1 MIEYPKL
8 YIGPMSKNIVDSV
21 CENKDENIGLI
32 PSRRQIEFDG
42 GYVNDWKTKEFSS
55 YVKSANPSVLIQRD
69 HGGPMQGSLD
79 DTGLVSFR
87 QDILSG
93 FDLLH
98 IDPWKKTKDIEEGI
112 NETLKLIEYCLSIN
126 ENSKFEIGTEQSIR
140 EFSPTELDYIFDRIK
155 AGLGGKFNNV
165 VYGEIQGGTG
175 IVGTKNN
182 GVFQEKRFKQMIG
195 VCKKHNLLSKEH
207 NGDYLS
213 PLEIRT
219 RFNLGLDAINIAP
232 EFGFI
237 ETRTIM
243 EEIYN
248 SQDEYLFNSFFDLC
262 YSSEKWKKWVNN
274 DFKLTSFNKH
284 AIIRI
289 SGHYV
294 FSSPEFCDIKNNF
307 FGIDDKIKNNLSN
320 RMKEILCEI
329 K

>member
-1 MIEYPKL
+1 MTLMPSLTSDQMISSSK
-8 YIGPMSKNIVDSV
+8 IGIRPQLINI
-21 CENKDENIGLI
+21 
-32 PSRRQIEFDG
+32 
-42 GYVNDWKTKEFSS
+42 KTK
-55 YVKSANPSVLIQRD
+55 
-69 HGGPMQGSLD
+69 
-79 DTGLVSFR
+79 
-87 QDILSG
+87 
-93 FDLLH
+93 
-98 IDPWKKTKDIEEGI
+98 
-112 NETLKLIEYCLSIN
+112 KL
-126 ENSKFEIGTEQSIR
+126 
-140 EFSPTELDYIFDRIK
+140 ELDYIFDRIK

-165 VYGEIQGGTG
+165 VYGVIQGGTG

-274 DFKLTSFNKH
+274 DFM
-284 AIIRI
+284 
-289 SGHYV
+289 
-294 FSSPEFCDIKNNF
+294 
-307 FGIDDKIKNNLSN
+307 NL
-320 RMKEILCEI
+320 
-329 K
+329 

>member
-69 HGGPMQGSLD
+69 HGGPMQGSLG

-155 AGLGGKFNNV
+155 AGL
-165 VYGEIQGGTG
+165 
-175 IVGTKNN
+175 
-182 GVFQEKRFKQMIG
+182 M
-195 VCKKHNLLSKEH
+195 
-207 NGDYLS
+207 
-213 PLEIRT
+213 
-219 RFNLGLDAINIAP
+219 
-232 EFGFI
+232 
-237 ETRTIM
+237 
-243 EEIYN
+243 
-248 SQDEYLFNSFFDLC
+248 LF
-262 YSSEKWKKWVNN
+262 
-274 DFKLTSFNKH
+274 T
-284 AIIRI
+284 A
-289 SGHYV
+289 
-294 FSSPEFCDIKNNF
+294 
-307 FGIDDKIKNNLSN
+307 
-320 RMKEILCEI
+320 
-329 K
+329 